1 MDAWFYSRTV
11 TTSPS
16 SMKRVTIIGCLVVRS
31 FIDVEKLDRNQIRV
45 TLADCFGSVM
55 PQNML
60 EILYAQIASEIPTSN
75 EALKVAPPTNE
86 QKTLLQAWYYEQQNA
101 KDRTEPE
108 PVNHSTSAPEPPPAP
123 APHRYRF

>member
-1 MDAWFYSRTV
+1 
-11 TTSPS
+11 
-16 SMKRVTIIGCLVVRS
+16 MKRVTIIGCLVVRS

-60 EILYAQIASEIPTSN
+60 EILYAQIASEIPNSN
-75 EALKVAPPTNE
+75 EELKVAPPTNE
-86 QKTLLQAWYYEQQNA
+86 QKTLINAWYEEQQ
-101 KDRTEPE
+101 KEKGRTEPE
-108 PVNHSTSAPEPPPAP
+108 PVNQSISTPEPTSAP